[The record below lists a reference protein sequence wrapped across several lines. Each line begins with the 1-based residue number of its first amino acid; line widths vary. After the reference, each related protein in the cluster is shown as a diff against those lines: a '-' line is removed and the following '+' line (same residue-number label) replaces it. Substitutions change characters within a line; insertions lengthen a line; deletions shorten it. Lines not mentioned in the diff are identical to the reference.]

1 MFKKR
6 SFLHRFYLLPL
17 TLLLATAN
25 TVAIAQ
31 STEDLSFSRN
41 NLDISCLACRD
52 FYQFAT
58 NRWREQHPLP
68 PDTFAWNNFSAL
80 QANINQ
86 TLRNLV
92 EAAAKE
98 TRVAPGSNLEKIG
111 DFYASCLDMKT
122 IERLGAKPL
131 LSDLAMIDRVQ
142 NLRDLQAILAHL
154 QRRNVSSILFE
165 SEIQTHPTRFGKTLV
180 ISPGGLT
187 LPTMDYLDKEQSSK
201 NTRQIY
207 LKYVAQL
214 FTLVGDRA
222 DQALANAKTVMKVES
237 QLAKLSLD
245 SQQPTEVNQEVPQS
259 SLVQLQ
265 QLTEH
270 FSWQQY
276 VSDLGRADLQ
286 EINLSHPGY
295 FKALD
300 RLLVKIPIQN
310 WKTYL
315 RWHLVFARAPMLSS
329 SFTQANEQFKTQ
341 YLQQKQI
348 MTDVSVTDPQKSP
361 KNSAVNASRSELC
374 MSLLQENLSEPLNE
388 AYVRQYSSPEVLIRV
403 TAITNRVRTI
413 LREKLTTLDWM
424 SAATRAKAIAKL
436 DAVRYKIGYPD
447 HWTAFSRLK
456 IERGQFANNLVNS
469 KEFLFQHHL
478 NKVNK
483 PLADDEWIIL
493 PQSVTVL
500 YVPTRNE
507 IIIPAA
513 VLQPPF
519 FSLNADDAL
528 NYGAIGMGIGHEL
541 VHSILAS
548 GNLYDAN
555 GNADD
560 WWTAED
566 KQRYQERLKCITGQ
580 AASFNLS
587 GVSVVN
593 SKRTM
598 DENAADLAGVSLAY
612 AAFQKTMG
620 ESGKSKIIEG
630 FTPAQRFFLSYAHVW
645 AANYNLSY
653 LTLASIME
661 THALAPFRVNG
672 PLANLSAF
680 ATAFGCRQT
689 DAMTRPPHKQCKI
702 F

>member
-1 MFKKR
+1 MFKKL
-6 SFLHRFYLLPL
+6 SFRYGFYLLPL

-25 TVAIAQ
+25 TVAVGQ

-41 NLDISCLACRD
+41 NLDISCFACRD

-68 PDTFAWNNFSAL
+68 PDTFAWNNFSAV
-80 QANINQ
+80 QANVNQ
-86 TLRNLV
+86 ALQTLV

-98 TRVAPGSNLEKIG
+98 KRVDPGSNLEKIG

-122 IERLGAKPL
+122 IEQLGTKPL

-142 NLRDLQAILAHL
+142 NLRDLQATLAHL

-165 SEIQTHPTRFGKTLV
+165 SQIQTHPTHFDKTLV

-187 LPTMDYLDKEQSSK
+187 LLMMDYLGRDQSSK

-214 FTLVGDRA
+214 FTLVGDRPE
-222 DQALANAKTVMKVES
+222 QAITEAKTVMKVES
-237 QLAKLSLD
+237 QLAKIFLN
-245 SQQPTEVNQEVPQS
+245 SQQPPEINQEARKS
-259 SLVQLQ
+259 SLEQLQ

-270 FSWQQY
+270 FSWKQY

-286 EINLSHPGY
+286 DINLSHPGY
-295 FKALD
+295 FNALD
-300 RLLVKIPIQN
+300 RLLVKVPIQD

-329 SFTQANEQFKTQ
+329 PFTQANEQFKAD
-341 YLQQKQI
+341 YLQQKQTT
-348 MTDVSVTDPQKSP
+348 TDVSVIDPQQSQKYSE
-361 KNSAVNASRSELC
+361 VNASRSELC

-388 AYVRQYSSPEVLIRV
+388 AYVQQYSSPEILIQV
-403 TAITNRVRTI
+403 TAITHHIRTV
-413 LREKLTTLDWM
+413 LREKLATLDWM

-447 HWTAFSRLK
+447 HWTDVSRLK
-456 IERGQFANNLVNS
+456 IEREQFANNLVNS

-519 FSLNADDAL
+519 FSLKADDAL

-560 WWTAED
+560 WWTVED
-566 KQRYQERLKCITGQ
+566 KQRYQERLKCITEQ

-593 SKRTM
+593 SERTM

-612 AAFQKTMG
+612 AAFQKTMAK
-620 ESGKSKIIEG
+620 SGKPKMIEG
-630 FTPAQRFFLSYAHVW
+630 LTPAQRFFLSYGHVW
-645 AANYNLSY
+645 AANYNLTY

-689 DAMTRPPHKQCKI
+689 DAMVRPPHKQCTI